1 MVLGIETCAIMLAR
15 TGCFGHFG
23 RFGLKGLLR
32 CPLTGAGVVR
42 VVEDALM
49 CEAGEEVFVDQLR
62 VGRWPAN
69 GSFK

>member
-1 MVLGIETCAIMLAR
+1 MCAVMLAR
-15 TGCFGHFG
+15 TGSFGHFG
-23 RFGLKGLLR
+23 RFGLKGLLH

-49 CEAGEEVFVDQLR
+49 YEAGEEVSVDQLWM
-62 VGRWPAN
+62 GRWPAN